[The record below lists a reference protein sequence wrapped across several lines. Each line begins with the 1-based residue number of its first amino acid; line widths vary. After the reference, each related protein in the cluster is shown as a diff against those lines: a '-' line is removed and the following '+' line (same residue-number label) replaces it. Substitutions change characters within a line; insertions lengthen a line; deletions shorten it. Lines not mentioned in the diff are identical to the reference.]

1 MWYFKNALTRKN
13 LIALTGLF
21 LSFFLIIHLVGNL
34 QLLLPTKEAQL
45 QYNWYSEL
53 LSGSWFIKIVS
64 YGLYASI
71 LIHAV
76 DAFYLTR
83 KARILSGRYVKDRRN
98 RASRWYARHMM
109 FLGVIIFAFLVIHFK
124 DFWYPYKFG
133 EIGLDADGQKDLY
146 SLVVM
151 AFQDW
156 WYVVLYAVAILA
168 LGFHLIH
175 GVFSATRSLGLYS
188 PFYTKMVKGVSL
200 VFGILLSLGYLIIP
214 IYLFINN

>member
-1 MWYFKNALTRKN
+1 M
-13 LIALTGLF
+13 ALTGLF

-34 QLLLPTKEAQL
+34 QLLLPEEDAQL

-53 LSGSWFIKIVS
+53 LSGSWFIKIIS

-71 LIHAV
+71 LLHAL
-76 DAFYLTR
+76 DALYLTI
-83 KARILSGRYVKDRRN
+83 KARIVSGRYIKDRRN

-146 SLVVM
+146 SLVII
-151 AFQDW
+151 AFKDW

-175 GVFSATRSLGLYS
+175 GVFSATRTLGLYN
-188 PFYTKMVKGVSL
+188 PFYTKIVKVISL
-200 VFGILLSLGYLIIP
+200 VFAILLSLGYLIIP